1 MRANPL
7 TEQPWYI
14 QFFKGDYL
22 RIYGHTLQQDR
33 TDLET
38 HFAIHALDL
47 QPNDHVLDLCCG
59 QGRHSIALAKTGLSV
74 TGVDLSEEMLA
85 IAKQNALHE
94 KVSPVNGG
102 NAEGKGGVDLS
113 EEMLTIAKQNALHEK
128 VAPVNGG
135 NAEGKGGV
143 DLSEEMLAIAK
154 QNALDEK
161 VAPVNGGNAE
171 GKGGATVNGGNAEG
185 KGGVTVN
192 GGNAEGKGGVTVNGG
207 NAEGKGGPTFR
218 QADMRHLPHDFEN
231 RFDAVINMF
240 SSFGYLE
247 SEHDD
252 QQVLHQIAKS
262 LKPRGKLLIDLLNRE
277 WVIINNEEFDWHQHE
292 DGRIILER
300 RQLDLQNS
308 INHLSYTE
316 ILPDGSRN
324 EMSDLHMRLYSL
336 TELTKMLT
344 VAGLNLEHVYGG
356 FRGEDYGVDTRRM
369 IVVANKP
376 T

>member
-7 TEQPWYI
+7 TKQPWYI
-14 QFFKGDYL
+14 QFFKRDYL

-74 TGVDLSEEMLA
+74 TA
-85 IAKQNALHE
+85 
-94 KVSPVNGG
+94 
-102 NAEGKGGVDLS
+102 
-113 EEMLTIAKQNALHEK
+113 
-128 VAPVNGG
+128 
-135 NAEGKGGV
+135 V

-171 GKGGATVNGGNAEG
+171 GKGG
-185 KGGVTVN
+185 
-192 GGNAEGKGGVTVNGG
+192 
-207 NAEGKGGPTFR
+207 PTGEIPLQ

-277 WVIINNEEFDWHQHE
+277 WVIINNEEFDWHEHE

-308 INHLSYTE
+308 INHLTYTE

-336 TELTKMLT
+336 TELTNMLT
-344 VAGLNLEHVYGG
+344 VAGMNLEHVYGG

-369 IVVANKP
+369 IIVAQKP
-376 T
+376 N

>member
-7 TEQPWYI
+7 TQHPWYV
-14 QFFKGDYL
+14 QFFKRDYL

-38 HFAIHALDL
+38 HFAIHALNL

-74 TGVDLSEEMLA
+74 TA
-85 IAKQNALHE
+85 
-94 KVSPVNGG
+94 
-102 NAEGKGGVDLS
+102 VDLS
-113 EEMLTIAKQNALHEK
+113 EEMLTIAKQNAL
-128 VAPVNGG
+128 
-135 NAEGKGGV
+135 
-143 DLSEEMLAIAK
+143 
-154 QNALDEK
+154 DEK
-161 VAPVNGGNAE
+161 VAP
-171 GKGGATVNGGNAEG
+171 
-185 KGGVTVN
+185 
-192 GGNAEGKGGVTVNGG
+192 VNGG

-277 WVIINNEEFDWHQHE
+277 WVIINNEEFDWHEHE

-308 INHLSYTE
+308 INHLTYTE
-316 ILPDGSRN
+316 ILPDGTRN

-344 VAGLNLEHVYGG
+344 VAGMNLEQVYGG

-369 IVVANKP
+369 IIVAQKP
-376 T
+376 N